1 MAHLLF
7 SLVFYHLKSNYG
19 LALLALGFI
28 SLACLCIGRAGSFVQ
43 RLPLPDG
50 HELIWGH
57 ERLVF
62 MHEPGHAFR
71 TWIAK
76 LGPTFRI
83 KAAFGAPDILVL
95 SDPTGIAH
103 ILQRKI
109 FDYHHSQVV
118 RPRVARLLGKGLGW
132 VEGEHEHKRMKR
144 LVSPSLSADNIR
156 YMSSEVRVAA
166 SRVLNDFATFVE
178 NTGSPSCELNI
189 LTWTAK
195 ATLNVVGRVAFLHD
209 FEGGNSRE
217 AQDIITARRAGIT
230 PAARY
235 AGFLS
240 LMLLRRFPILNDL
253 PIQAIQAQGTA
264 KRTIQAGVAKE
275 MIARNK
281 SFVNP
286 GEKREHRDL
295 LSLLL
300 IASLEDR
307 LSADELSEQIST
319 FIMTG
324 HEATTMTLGFTVW
337 ELSRNQGIQ
346 DRLREELSNFTG
358 EPTYND
364 FQSRLPYLDA
374 VLKETLRKYPGLPY
388 MERVATKHDI
398 IPLGQPVKLSDGSV
412 TSQVEVSPGQIVL
425 IPIIAIQRLNSLW
438 KDAEKF
444 RPERWLEDL
453 PSEVKQYPGWS
464 NLLVFSDGPRSCV
477 GSRLAMFQYKV
488 ILSGLVTRF
497 RFGAVPGEVTLKIAS
512 SIQPWIKGHEAR
524 GPQLPVSIQLI

>member
-1 MAHLLF
+1 MAHLLY
-7 SLVFYHLKSNYG
+7 SLVFCYLKSNYG

-109 FDYHHSQVV
+109 FDYLRSFV
-118 RPRVARLLGKGLGW
+118 
-132 VEGEHEHKRMKR
+132 HESHD
-144 LVSPSLSADNIR
+144 SL
-156 YMSSEVRVAA
+156 
-166 SRVLNDFATFVE
+166 VLNDFATFVE

-346 DRLREELSNFTG
+346 DRLREELSDFTGEPTYNDFQSRLPYLDAVLKETLRNFTG

-398 IPLGQPVKLSDGSV
+398 IPLGQPVKLSDRSV